1 MSNRTRRNGLKL
13 LQGRFKLEIRKN
25 FFSETVMRHWSRLP
39 REMVE
44 SLSWEVFKERVN
56 VLRDMCLLQM
66 DGWAT

>member
-56 VLRDMCLLQM
+56 VLRDMV
-66 DGWAT
+66 